1 MSGEAT
7 TNQRLRE
14 WMDRFRYGSNIGKLM
29 VLLGCLMYVPLVVIP
44 FQHDQARYAYAYL
57 IPATASVALGLIVLY
72 FTKPD
77 EDKPQNYRATL
88 ARSSWVVLFIWIWG
102 SLVGAMPFVLG
113 LHMTFLHALFESVSG
128 WTTVGLSV
136 IDVANTPQI
145 FMFHRCFMQ
154 YCGGLGFVLIMILII
169 SNRDSMNLYDAEGH
183 PDKILPSI
191 RRTAQAIF
199 LVYNICLV
207 IATAAYML
215 AGLSFFDGLYH
226 AMCGLST
233 GGFTNKLGSVGDFQS
248 IPVEVI
254 TVVLMLVG
262 ATNFATLLLFVQG
275 KWKRAFRTSELRF
288 MLCSLAIVTVVVS
301 LNLATE
307 GGLGL
312 VEGFR
317 QGFFSCVTAMTT
329 TGFSICDFTTWPA
342 ASLGV
347 LIVVMLV
354 GGGFGSTAG
363 GLKLRRA
370 YVMLRV
376 MVQDVRRR
384 VLPSSRVE
392 PMYFTTA
399 QGRNKIDPA
408 LVSNTM
414 SMFVMYILTYIL
426 GAVGM
431 CMTSGASL
439 QDCLFEFASAF
450 SSAGVSVGVTSA
462 SASSGTLII
471 EMIGMLLG
479 RLEIVV
485 VFVGIGATW
494 EYLKQVRRQHQRRK
508 LTR

>member
-1 MSGEAT
+1 MIGAARSNE
-7 TNQRLRE
+7 RLVE
-14 WMDRFRYGSNIGKLM
+14 WAMRFRYGSNIGKLM
-29 VLLGCLMYVPLVVIP
+29 VLLGCLMYVPLVVIL
-44 FQHDQARYAYAYL
+44 FQPDQLRYAYAYL
-57 IPATASVALGLIVLY
+57 IPASASVALGLIVLY
-72 FTKPD
+72 FTTPD
-77 EDKPQNYRATL
+77 EDKPQNYRAVL

-102 SLVGAMPFVLG
+102 SLVGAAPFALG

-128 WTTVGLSV
+128 WTTVGLSI
-136 IDVANTPQI
+136 IDVGATPQI

-154 YCGGLGFVLIMILII
+154 YCGGLGFVLIMVLII

-207 IATAAYML
+207 VATVAYML

-248 IPVEVI
+248 VPVEVI

-275 KWKRAFRTSELRF
+275 KWRRAFKTTEVRF
-288 MLCSLAIVTVVVS
+288 MLGSLVVVTAVVSADLAI
-301 LNLATE
+301 E

-329 TGFSICDFTTWPA
+329 TGFSICDFTTWPPA
-342 ASLGV
+342 AVGV

-370 YVMLRV
+370 YIMLRV

-384 VLPSSRVE
+384 VLPSSRVA

-414 SMFVMYILTYIL
+414 SMFVMYILVYLI
-426 GAVGM
+426 GAIGM
-431 CMTSGASL
+431 CMTSGAPL
-439 QDCLFEFASAF
+439 EGCLFEFASAF
-450 SSAGVSVGVTSA
+450 SSAGVSVGITSA
-462 SASSGTLII
+462 SASNGTLII

-485 VFVGIGATW
+485 VFVGFGATW
-494 EYLKQVRRQHQRRK
+494 EYLKQWRRQRSRRR
-508 LTR
+508 L